1 MFIYQENMCFSVV
14 VVVAVV
20 GVFVDIVAYWLILS
34 EEQKTSLGVKYTQH
48 INRFYKVVAELPC
61 FLKSELKCVPAT

>member
-1 MFIYQENMCFSVV
+1 MFIYQENMCFSV

-48 INRFYKVVAELPC
+48 INRFCKAVTDLPC
-61 FLKSELKCVPAT
+61 FLSQN